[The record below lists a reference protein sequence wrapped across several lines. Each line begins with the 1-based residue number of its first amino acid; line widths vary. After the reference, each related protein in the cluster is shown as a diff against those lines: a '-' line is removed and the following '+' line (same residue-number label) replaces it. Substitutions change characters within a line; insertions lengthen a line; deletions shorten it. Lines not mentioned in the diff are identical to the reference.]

1 MIVKYSQVFPYW
13 IYGENKIGTE
23 NILEQWLNKNGYV
36 YDNSFKV
43 NEISKNNIVVI
54 TQNANIKYIHIKK
67 ANQNFYYYQTDIEFI
82 ANNTYRLIFDLDWYA
97 TYFLPLVPN
106 LQNQKCFVKRSHHPL
121 ETQNIFQTCLFKDEK
136 LDGISPIYSN
146 INFVE
151 DDLTV
156 NRFSNKNYYKLSGT
170 ISYTLDDN
178 KFINLYGVWKAQA
191 VDNKAGYYILPITN
205 QINETQENMYM
216 YKEGISQGRPGAE
229 YQFNNNVLKIR
240 QINQNSNWANGFV
253 GIFTGPNY
261 IYLGGNGEIR
271 QITNTSSRT
280 LINRVMDDSYF
291 KAYNITKSL
300 FNFTGNQ
307 KLILNHKDGLY
318 SPYILNYLD
327 FKIGNSRLDALN
339 FEVNNNKFKIKKGYV
354 SFNESS
360 FIFYNEPTLDGF
372 EDIVK
377 TFPGSLMS
385 ESKPY
390 LEYIAQN
397 KNRLN
402 TSLALSG
409 VGMVGSLATSIA
421 TGNPL
426 GLLGVFGGLKNVVNT
441 TANLNDKKKELL
453 DKPNAS
459 YDNDNAFYW
468 LPYLLNNVKSTSLVY
483 YRNLENLEKYNNEI
497 VYYGWKQNKYL
508 PFNINGLNNHFY
520 IEIDAMELFNRNP
533 NLFINIPKTYIEE
546 ILNMLNNGLRLWKT
560 TEVQY
565 E

>member
-13 IYGENKIGTE
+13 IYGDNKIGNE
-23 NILEQWLNKNGYV
+23 NTLEQWLNKNGYV
-36 YDNSFKV
+36 YDNTFKV
-43 NEISKNNIVVI
+43 NELSKDNIIVI
-54 TQNANIKYIHIKK
+54 TQNANIKYIHITK
-67 ANQNFYYYQTDIEFI
+67 ANQNFYYYQADIEFI
-82 ANNTYRLIFDLDWYA
+82 ANNTYKLIFNLDWYA

-106 LQNQKCFVKRSHHPL
+106 LQNQKCFVKRSHHQL
-121 ETQNIFQTCLFKDEK
+121 DLQNLFQTCLFKDEK
-136 LDGISPIYSN
+136 LDNISPIYSN

-151 DDLTV
+151 DDLIV
-156 NRFSNKNYYKLSGT
+156 NSFQGKTYYKYDPLWN
-170 ISYTLDDN
+170 INYTLDGN

-205 QINETQENMYM
+205 QINENQENMYM
-216 YKEGISQGRPGAE
+216 LKEGSPAATF
-229 YQFNNNVLKIR
+229 QFNNNILKIR

-261 IYLGGNGEIR
+261 IYLGGVGEVK

-280 LINRVMDDSYF
+280 LVNRIMDNSYF
-291 KAYNITKSL
+291 LPYNITKQL

-307 KLILNHKDGLY
+307 KLLLNHKDGLY
-318 SPYILNYLD
+318 SPNILNYLD
-327 FKIGNSRLDALN
+327 IKIGNSRLDALN
-339 FEVNNNKFKIKKGYV
+339 FELKNNKFKIKKGYV

-360 FIFYNEPTLDGF
+360 FLFYNEPTLDGF
-372 EDIVK
+372 DDIVK
-377 TFPGSLMS
+377 TFPGALMS

-402 TSLALSG
+402 TSLATSG
-409 VGMVGSLATSIA
+409 IGMLGSLATTIA

-426 GLLGVFGGLKNVVNT
+426 GLLGVMGGVRNIVNT
-441 TANLNDKKKELL
+441 TASLNDKKKELL

-459 YDNDNAFYW
+459 YDSDNAFYW
-468 LPYLLNNVKSTSLVY
+468 LIYLINNVKSTSLVY

-497 VYYGWKQNKYL
+497 VYYGWKQNKY
-508 PFNINGLNNHFY
+508 INFQPTNLNNHFY
-520 IEIDAMELFNRNP
+520 IQIDAMELFNRSP
-533 NLFINIPKTYIEE
+533 NLFTNIPKNYIEL
-546 ILNMLNNGLRLWKT
+546 ILEMLNNGLRLWKT

>member
-13 IYGENKIGTE
+13 IYGDNKIATE
-23 NILEQWLNKNGYV
+23 NTLEQWLNKNGYA
-36 YDNSFKV
+36 YDNTFKV
-43 NEISKNNIVVI
+43 NELSKDNIIVI
-54 TQNANIKYIHIKK
+54 TQNANIKYIHIRK

-82 ANNTYRLIFDLDWYA
+82 ANNTYKLIFNLDWYT
-97 TYFLPLVPN
+97 TYFLPLIPN
-106 LQNQKCFVKRSHHPL
+106 LQNQKCFVKRSHHQL
-121 ETQNIFQTCLFKDEK
+121 DLQNLFQTSLFKDEK
-136 LDGISPIYSN
+136 LDNISPIYSN

-156 NRFSNKNYYKLSGT
+156 QTLFGKTYYKLNGN
-170 ISYTLDDN
+170 INYTLDDK

-191 VDNKAGYYILPITN
+191 VDNNVGYYILPITN

-216 YKEGISQGRPGAE
+216 LKEGSPAAT
-229 YQFNNNVLKIR
+229 YQFNNNILKIR

-261 IYLGGNGEIR
+261 IYLGGVGEVR
-271 QITNTSSRT
+271 QIPNTSSRT
-280 LINRVMDDSYF
+280 LINRIMDNSYF
-291 KAYNITKSL
+291 LPYNITKQL

-307 KLILNHKDGLY
+307 KLLLNHKDGLY
-318 SPYILNYLD
+318 SPNILNYLD
-327 FKIGNSRLDALN
+327 IKIGNSRLDALN
-339 FEVNNNKFKIKKGYV
+339 FELKNNKFKIKKGYV

-360 FIFYNEPTLDGF
+360 FLFYNEPTLDGF
-372 EDIVK
+372 DDIVK
-377 TFPGSLMS
+377 TFPGALMS

-402 TSLALSG
+402 TSLATSG
-409 VGMVGSLATSIA
+409 IGMIGSLATSIA

-426 GLLGVFGGLKNVVNT
+426 GLLGVFGGMKNIANT
-441 TANLNDKKKELL
+441 TASLNDKKKELL

-459 YDNDNAFYW
+459 YDSDNAFYW
-468 LPYLLNNVKSTSLVY
+468 LIYLINNVKSTSLVY

-497 VYYGWKQNKYL
+497 VYYGWKQNKY
-508 PFNINGLNNHFY
+508 INFQTSNLNNHFY
-520 IEIDAMELFNRNP
+520 IQIDAMELFNRNP
-533 NLFINIPKTYIEE
+533 NLFTNIPKNYIEM
-546 ILNMLNNGLRLWKT
+546 ILEMLNNGLRLWKT

>member
-13 IYGENKIGTE
+13 IYGDNKIGNE

-36 YDNSFKV
+36 YDNTFKV
-43 NEISKNNIVVI
+43 NELSKDNIIVI

-67 ANQNFYYYQTDIEFI
+67 ANQNYYYYQADIEFI
-82 ANNTYRLIFDLDWYA
+82 ANNTYKLIFNLDWYA
-97 TYFLPLVPN
+97 SYFLPLVPN
-106 LQNQKCFVKRSHHPL
+106 LQNQKCFVKRSHHQL
-121 ETQNIFQTCLFKDEK
+121 DLQNLFQTCLFKDEK
-136 LDGISPIYSN
+136 LDNISPIYSN

-151 DDLTV
+151 DDLIVYQHQGKT
-156 NRFSNKNYYKLSGT
+156 YYKSDPLWN
-170 ISYTLDDN
+170 IDYTLDGN

-191 VDNKAGYYILPITN
+191 IDNKAGYYILPITN

-216 YKEGISQGRPGAE
+216 LKEGNPAAT

-261 IYLGGNGEIR
+261 IYLGGVAEVR
-271 QITNTSSRT
+271 QIPNTSSRT
-280 LINRVMDDSYF
+280 LINRIMDSSYF
-291 KAYNITKSL
+291 IPYKITKQL

-307 KLILNHKDGLY
+307 KLLLNHKDGLY
-318 SPYILNYLD
+318 SPNILNYLD
-327 FKIGNSRLDALN
+327 IKIGNSRLDALN
-339 FEVNNNKFKIKKGYV
+339 FELKNNKFKIKNGYV

-360 FIFYNEPTLDGF
+360 FLFYNEPTLDGF
-372 EDIVK
+372 DDIVK
-377 TFPGSLMS
+377 TFPGALMS

-402 TSLALSG
+402 TSLATSG
-409 VGMVGSLATSIA
+409 IGMIGSLATSIA

-426 GLLGVFGGLKNVVNT
+426 GLLGVMGGMRNIINT
-441 TANLNDKKKELL
+441 TASLNDKKKELL

-459 YDNDNAFYW
+459 YDSDNAFYW
-468 LPYLLNNVKSTSLVY
+468 LIYLINNVKSTSMVY
-483 YRNLENLEKYNNEI
+483 FRNLENLEKYNNEI
-497 VYYGWKQNKYL
+497 VYYGWKQNKY
-508 PFNINGLNNHFY
+508 INFQPSNLNNHFY
-520 IEIDAMELFNRNP
+520 IQIDAMELFNRSP
-533 NLFINIPKTYIEE
+533 NLFTNIPKNYIEL
-546 ILNMLNNGLRLWKT
+546 ILEMLNNGLRLWKT

>member
-1 MIVKYSQVFPYW
+1 MIEKYSQVFPYW
-13 IYGENKIGTE
+13 IYGDNKIGTE
-23 NILEQWLNKNGYV
+23 NTLEQWLNKNGYV
-36 YDNSFKV
+36 YDNTFKV
-43 NEISKNNIVVI
+43 NELSKDNIIVIS
-54 TQNANIKYIHIKK
+54 QNANIKYIHIKK
-67 ANQNFYYYQTDIEFI
+67 ANQNYYYYQTDIEFI
-82 ANNTYRLIFDLDWYA
+82 ANNTYKLIFNLDWYA

-106 LQNQKCFVKRSHHPL
+106 LQNQKCFVKRSHHQL
-121 ETQNIFQTCLFKDEK
+121 DLQNLFQTCLFKDEK
-136 LDGISPIYSN
+136 LENISPIYSN

-151 DDLTV
+151 DDLIV
-156 NRFSNKNYYKLSGT
+156 NQHQGKTYYKYDPLWN
-170 ISYTLDDN
+170 IDYTLDGN

-191 VDNKAGYYILPITN
+191 IDNKAGYYILPITN

-216 YKEGISQGRPGAE
+216 LKEGNPAAT

-261 IYLGGNGEIR
+261 IYLGGVAEVK
-271 QITNTSSRT
+271 QIPNTSSRT
-280 LINRVMDDSYF
+280 LINRIMDSSYF
-291 KAYNITKSL
+291 IPYNITKQL

-307 KLILNHKDGLY
+307 KLLLNHKDGLY
-318 SPYILNYLD
+318 SPNILNYLD
-327 FKIGNSRLDALN
+327 IKIGNSRLDALN
-339 FEVNNNKFKIKKGYV
+339 FELKNNKFKIKKGYV
-354 SFNESS
+354 SYNESS
-360 FIFYNEPTLDGF
+360 FLFYNEPTLDGF
-372 EDIVK
+372 DDIVK
-377 TFPGSLMS
+377 TFPGALMS

-402 TSLALSG
+402 TSLATSG
-409 VGMVGSLATSIA
+409 IGMIGSLATSIA

-426 GLLGVFGGLKNVVNT
+426 GLLGVMGGMRNIVNT

-468 LPYLLNNVKSTSLVY
+468 LIYLINNVKSTSMVY

-497 VYYGWKQNKYL
+497 VYYGWKQNKY
-508 PFNINGLNNHFY
+508 INFQPSNLNNHFY
-520 IEIDAMELFNRNP
+520 IQIDAMELFNRSP
-533 NLFINIPKTYIEE
+533 NLFTNIPKNYIEL
-546 ILNMLNNGLRLWKT
+546 ILEMLNNGLRLWKT

>member
-1 MIVKYSQVFPYW
+1 MIEKYSQVFPYW
-13 IYGENKIGTE
+13 IYGDNKIGTE
-23 NILEQWLNKNGYV
+23 NTLEQWLNKNGYV
-36 YDNSFKV
+36 YDNTFKV
-43 NEISKNNIVVI
+43 NELSKDNIIVIS
-54 TQNANIKYIHIKK
+54 QNANIKYIHIKK
-67 ANQNFYYYQTDIEFI
+67 ANQNFYYYQADIEFI
-82 ANNTYRLIFDLDWYA
+82 ANNTYKLIFNLDWYA

-106 LQNQKCFVKRSHHPL
+106 LQNQKCFVKRSHHQL
-121 ETQNIFQTCLFKDEK
+121 DLQNLFQTCLFKDEK
-136 LDGISPIYSN
+136 LDSISPIYSN

-151 DDLTV
+151 DDLVVQSLFGETWYKYDPLW
-156 NRFSNKNYYKLSGT
+156 NINYSLG
-170 ISYTLDDN
+170 DDK

-191 VDNKAGYYILPITN
+191 IDNKAGYYILPITN

-216 YKEGISQGRPGAE
+216 LKEGNPAAT

-261 IYLGGNGEIR
+261 IYLGGVAEVK
-271 QITNTSSRT
+271 QIPNTSSRT
-280 LINRVMDDSYF
+280 LINRIMDSSYF
-291 KAYNITKSL
+291 IPYNITKQL

-307 KLILNHKDGLY
+307 KLLLNHKDGLY
-318 SPYILNYLD
+318 SPNILNYLD
-327 FKIGNSRLDALN
+327 IKIGNSRLDALN
-339 FEVNNNKFKIKKGYV
+339 FELKNNKFKIKKGYV

-360 FIFYNEPTLDGF
+360 FLFYNEPTLEGF
-372 EDIVK
+372 DDIVK
-377 TFPGSLMS
+377 TFPGALMS

-402 TSLALSG
+402 TSLATSG
-409 VGMVGSLATSIA
+409 IGMIGSLATSIA

-426 GLLGVFGGLKNVVNT
+426 GLLGVMGGMRNIVNT

-468 LPYLLNNVKSTSLVY
+468 LIYLINNVKSTSMVY

-497 VYYGWKQNKYL
+497 VYYGWKQNKY
-508 PFNINGLNNHFY
+508 INFQPSNLNNHFY
-520 IEIDAMELFNRNP
+520 IQIDAMELFNRSP
-533 NLFINIPKTYIEE
+533 NLFTNIPKNYIEL
-546 ILNMLNNGLRLWKT
+546 ILEMLNNGLRLWKT

>member
-13 IYGENKIGTE
+13 IYGDNKIGSGNT
-23 NILEQWLNKNGYV
+23 LEQWLNKNGYV
-36 YDNSFKV
+36 YDNTFKV
-43 NEISKNNIVVI
+43 NELSKDNIIVIS
-54 TQNANIKYIHIKK
+54 QNANIKYIHIKK
-67 ANQNFYYYQTDIEFI
+67 ANQNFYYYQTNIEFI
-82 ANNTYRLIFDLDWYA
+82 ANNTYKLVFNLDWYA

-106 LQNQKCFVKRSHHPL
+106 LQNQKCFVKRSHHQL
-121 ETQNIFQTCLFKDEK
+121 DLQNLFQTCLFKDEK
-136 LDGISPIYSN
+136 LDTISPIYSN

-151 DDLTV
+151 DDLVVYQHQGKT
-156 NRFSNKNYYKLSGT
+156 YYKYDPHWN
-170 ISYTLDDN
+170 IDYTLDNN

-191 VDNKAGYYILPITN
+191 IDNKAGYYILPITN
-205 QINETQENMYM
+205 QINETQENMFM
-216 YKEGISQGRPGAE
+216 LKEGNPAAT

-253 GIFTGPNY
+253 GIFAGPNY
-261 IYLGGNGEIR
+261 IYLGGVAEVR
-271 QITNTSSRT
+271 QIPNTTSRT
-280 LINRVMDDSYF
+280 LINRIMDSSYF
-291 KAYNITKSL
+291 LPYNITKQV

-307 KLILNHKDGLY
+307 KLLLNHRDGLY
-318 SPYILNYLD
+318 SPNILNYLD
-327 FKIGNSRLDALN
+327 IKIGNSRLDALN
-339 FEVNNNKFKIKKGYV
+339 FELKNNKFKIKKGYV

-360 FIFYNEPTLDGF
+360 FLFYNEPTLEGF
-372 EDIVK
+372 DDIVK

-402 TSLALSG
+402 TSLATSG
-409 VGMVGSLATSIA
+409 IGMMGSLATTIA

-426 GLLGVFGGLKNVVNT
+426 GLLGVMGGMRNIANT
-441 TANLNDKKKELL
+441 TASLNDKKKELL

-459 YDNDNAFYW
+459 YDSDNAFYW
-468 LPYLLNNVKSTSLVY
+468 LIYLINNVKSTSLVY

-497 VYYGWKQNKYL
+497 VYYGCKQNKY
-508 PFNINGLNNHFY
+508 INFQPSNLNNHFY
-520 IEIDAMELFNRNP
+520 IQIDAMELFNRNP
-533 NLFINIPKTYIEE
+533 NLFTNIPKNYIDL
-546 ILNMLNNGLRLWKT
+546 ILEMLNNGLRLWKT

>member
-13 IYGENKIGTE
+13 IYGENKIANE
-23 NILEQWLNKNGYV
+23 NILEQWLNKNGYA

-67 ANQNFYYYQTDIEFI
+67 TNQNFYYYQTDIEFI
-82 ANNTYRLIFDLDWYA
+82 ANNTYRLIFELDWYA

-106 LQNQKCFVKRSHHPL
+106 LQNQKCFVKRSHHSL
-121 ETQNIFQTCLFKDEK
+121 DLQNIFQTCLFKDEK
-136 LDGISPIYSN
+136 LDTISPIYSN

-151 DDLTV
+151 DELTV
-156 NRFSNKNYYKLSGT
+156 NRFSNKNYYKLNGT
-170 ISYTLDDN
+170 ISYTLDDK

-229 YQFNNNVLKIR
+229 YQFNNNVLKVR

-261 IYLGGNGEIR
+261 IYLGGVGEVM
-271 QITNTSSRT
+271 QISNTSSRT
-280 LINRVMDDSYF
+280 LINRIMVDSYF
-291 KAYNITKSL
+291 KPYNITKFL

-307 KLILNHKDGLY
+307 KLLLNHKDGLY

-339 FEVNNNKFKIKKGYV
+339 FELNNNKFKIKKGYV

-377 TFPGSLMS
+377 TYPGSLMS

-426 GLLGVFGGLKNVVNT
+426 GLLGVFGGLKNAVNT

-497 VYYGWKQNKYL
+497 VYYGWKQNKY
-508 PFNINGLNNHFY
+508 INFQTSNLNNHFY

>member
-13 IYGENKIGTE
+13 IYGDNKIGTE

-36 YDNSFKV
+36 YDNTFKV
-43 NEISKNNIVVI
+43 NELSKDNIIVI

-82 ANNTYRLIFDLDWYA
+82 ANNTYKLIFNLDWYA

-106 LQNQKCFVKRSHHPL
+106 LQNQKCFVKRSHHAL
-121 ETQNIFQTCLFKDEK
+121 TNIFETALFQDEK
-136 LDGISPIYSN
+136 LENISPIYSN

-151 DDLTV
+151 DDLVVYQHQGKT
-156 NRFSNKNYYKLSGT
+156 YYKYDPHWN
-170 ISYTLDDN
+170 IDYTLDGN

-216 YKEGISQGRPGAE
+216 LKEGNPAAT

-261 IYLGGNGEIR
+261 IYLGGVAEVR
-271 QITNTSSRT
+271 QIPNTSSRT
-280 LINRVMDDSYF
+280 LINRIMDSSYF
-291 KAYNITKSL
+291 LPYNITKQL

-307 KLILNHKDGLY
+307 KLLLNHRDGLY
-318 SPYILNYLD
+318 SPNILNYLD
-327 FKIGNSRLDALN
+327 IKIGNSRLDALN
-339 FEVNNNKFKIKKGYV
+339 FELKNNKFKIKKGYV

-360 FIFYNEPTLDGF
+360 FLFYNEPTLDGF
-372 EDIVK
+372 DDIVK
-377 TFPGSLMS
+377 TFPGALMS

-402 TSLALSG
+402 TSLATSG
-409 VGMVGSLATSIA
+409 IGMLGSLATTIA

-426 GLLGVFGGLKNVVNT
+426 GLLGVMGGMRNIANT
-441 TANLNDKKKELL
+441 TASLNDKKKELL

-459 YDNDNAFYW
+459 YDSDNAYYW
-468 LPYLLNNVKSTSLVY
+468 LIYLINNVKSTSMVY

-497 VYYGWKQNKYL
+497 VYYGWKQNKY
-508 PFNINGLNNHFY
+508 INFQTTNLNNHFY
-520 IEIDAMELFNRNP
+520 IQIDAMELFNRNP
-533 NLFINIPKTYIEE
+533 NLFTNIPKNYIEL
-546 ILNMLNNGLRLWKT
+546 ILEMLNNGLRLWKT

>member
-13 IYGENKIGTE
+13 IYGDNKLGNE

-36 YDNSFKV
+36 YDNTFKV
-43 NEISKNNIVVI
+43 NELSKDNIIVI

-67 ANQNFYYYQTDIEFI
+67 ANQNYYYYQADIEFI
-82 ANNTYRLIFDLDWYA
+82 ANNTYKLIFNLDWYA

-106 LQNQKCFVKRSHHPL
+106 LQNQKCFVKRSHHQL
-121 ETQNIFQTCLFKDEK
+121 DLQNLFQTCLFKDEK
-136 LDGISPIYSN
+136 LDNISPTYSN

-151 DDLTV
+151 DDLIV
-156 NRFSNKNYYKLSGT
+156 NQHQGKTYYKYDPLWN
-170 ISYTLDDN
+170 IDYTLDGN

-191 VDNKAGYYILPITN
+191 VDNKAGYYIVPITN

-216 YKEGISQGRPGAE
+216 LKEGNPAAT

-261 IYLGGNGEIR
+261 IYLGGVAEVR
-271 QITNTSSRT
+271 QIPNTSSRT
-280 LINRVMDDSYF
+280 LINRIMDSSYF
-291 KAYNITKSL
+291 IPYNITKQL

-307 KLILNHKDGLY
+307 KLLLNHKDGLY
-318 SPYILNYLD
+318 SPNILNYLD
-327 FKIGNSRLDALN
+327 IKIGNSRIDALN
-339 FEVNNNKFKIKKGYV
+339 FELKNNKFKIKKGYV

-360 FIFYNEPTLDGF
+360 FLFYNEPTLDGF
-372 EDIVK
+372 DDIVK
-377 TFPGSLMS
+377 TFPGALMS

-402 TSLALSG
+402 TSLATSG
-409 VGMVGSLATSIA
+409 IGMIGSLATSIA

-426 GLLGVFGGLKNVVNT
+426 GLLGVMGGMRNIVNT

-459 YDNDNAFYW
+459 YDSDNAYYW
-468 LPYLLNNVKSTSLVY
+468 LIYLINNVKSTSLVY

-497 VYYGWKQNKYL
+497 VYYGWKQNKYMN
-508 PFNINGLNNHFY
+508 FQASNLNNHFY
-520 IEIDAMELFNRNP
+520 IQIDAMELFNRNP
-533 NLFINIPKTYIEE
+533 NLFINIPKNYIEL
-546 ILNMLNNGLRLWKT
+546 ILEMLNNGLRLWKT

>member
-13 IYGENKIGTE
+13 IYGDNKLGNE

-43 NEISKNNIVVI
+43 NEISKDNIIVI

-82 ANNTYRLIFDLDWYA
+82 ANNTYKLIFNLDWYA

-106 LQNQKCFVKRSHHPL
+106 LQNQKCFVKRSHHQL
-121 ETQNIFQTCLFKDEK
+121 DLQNLFQTCLFKDEK
-136 LDGISPIYSN
+136 LDNISPLYSN

-151 DDLTV
+151 DDLVVYQHQGKT
-156 NRFSNKNYYKLSGT
+156 YYKYDPHWN
-170 ISYTLDDN
+170 IDYTLDGN

-216 YKEGISQGRPGAE
+216 LKEGNPAAT
-229 YQFNNNVLKIR
+229 YQFNNNILKIR

-261 IYLGGNGEIR
+261 IYLGGVAEVR
-271 QITNTSSRT
+271 QIPNTSSRT
-280 LINRVMDDSYF
+280 LINRIMDSSYF
-291 KAYNITKSL
+291 LPYNITKQL

-307 KLILNHKDGLY
+307 KLLLNHRDGLY
-318 SPYILNYLD
+318 SPNILNYLD
-327 FKIGNSRLDALN
+327 IKIGNSKLDALN
-339 FEVNNNKFKIKKGYV
+339 FELKNNKFKIKKGYV

-360 FIFYNEPTLDGF
+360 FLFYNEPTLDGF
-372 EDIVK
+372 DDIVK
-377 TFPGSLMS
+377 TFPGALMS

-402 TSLALSG
+402 TSLATSG
-409 VGMVGSLATSIA
+409 IGMLGSLATTIA

-426 GLLGVFGGLKNVVNT
+426 GLLGVMGGMRNIANT
-441 TANLNDKKKELL
+441 TASLNDKKKELL

-459 YDNDNAFYW
+459 YDSDNAFYW
-468 LPYLLNNVKSTSLVY
+468 LIYLINNIKSTSLVY

-497 VYYGWKQNKYL
+497 VYYGWKQNKY
-508 PFNINGLNNHFY
+508 INFQPTNLNNHFY
-520 IEIDAMELFNRNP
+520 IQIDAMELFNRNP
-533 NLFINIPKTYIEE
+533 NLFINIPKNYIEL
-546 ILNMLNNGLRLWKT
+546 ILEMLNNGLRLWKT

>member
-13 IYGENKIGTE
+13 IYGDNKLGNE
-23 NILEQWLNKNGYV
+23 NILEQWLNKNGYA
-36 YDNSFKV
+36 YDNTFKV
-43 NEISKNNIVVI
+43 NEISKDNIIVI
-54 TQNANIKYIHIKK
+54 TQNANIKYIHIRK

-82 ANNTYRLIFDLDWYA
+82 ANNTYKLIFNLDWYT

-121 ETQNIFQTCLFKDEK
+121 TNIFETALFQDER
-136 LDGISPIYSN
+136 LENISPIYSN

-156 NRFSNKNYYKLSGT
+156 QTLGGKTYYKLQGN
-170 ISYTLDDN
+170 INYTLDDK

-205 QINETQENMYM
+205 QINDTQENMFM
-216 YKEGISQGRPGAE
+216 YKEGSPAAT
-229 YQFNNNVLKIR
+229 YQFNNNILKIR

-261 IYLGGNGEIR
+261 IYLGGVVEVK

-280 LINRVMDDSYF
+280 LINRIMDNSYF
-291 KAYNITKSL
+291 LPYNITKQL

-307 KLILNHKDGLY
+307 KLLLNHKDGLY
-318 SPYILNYLD
+318 YPHILNYLD
-327 FKIGNSRLDALN
+327 IKIGNSRIDALN
-339 FEVNNNKFKIKKGYV
+339 FELKNNKFKIKKGYA

-360 FIFYNEPTLDGF
+360 FLFYNEPTLDGF
-372 EDIVK
+372 DGIVK
-377 TFPGSLMS
+377 TFPGALMS

-402 TSLALSG
+402 TSLATSG
-409 VGMVGSLATSIA
+409 IGMIGSLATSIA

-426 GLLGVFGGLKNVVNT
+426 GLLGVFGGMKNIVNT

-459 YDNDNAFYW
+459 YDSDNAFYW
-468 LPYLLNNVKSTSLVY
+468 LIYLINNVKSTSLVY

-497 VYYGWKQNKYL
+497 VYYGWKQNKY
-508 PFNINGLNNHFY
+508 INFQTSNLNNHFY
-520 IEIDAMELFNRNP
+520 IQIDAMELFNRNP
-533 NLFINIPKTYIEE
+533 NLFINIPKNYIEM
-546 ILNMLNNGLRLWKT
+546 ILEMLNNGLRLWKT